1 MKRLLLF
8 AAVLT
13 LWGNLSVCY
22 ADNPEEEIPV
32 PTVKVLK
39 QTEKAH
45 DGKPDSTYAK
55 VSLLN
60 THEGYCYY
68 CPSENTWHIYTC
80 GDKVVYQGGEIKDK
94 KAVNWCRIRQDKPN
108 SVFKSASTSTD
119 DDCVKSRSGEPYDEV
134 DRILTVSD
142 SPKLSLLD
150 DKKQPF
156 SAMQFHCKA
165 YKKDFLQALNV
176 TVSYKDSEG
185 KDKKTTVESDT
196 TLAAGS
202 EIVSVTVSKNRKD
215 ALAIRSIR
223 CGASPEYDIQ
233 NDFLHIE
240 DFSKIISAKEI
251 GVSQGAAVQL
261 KITYDALDADCQ
273 SVSHNLEY
281 KIAIDNHSD
290 IKEMLTSSWIKGI
303 AGVIV
308 LLLAFFCVRFYKKN
322 RNGNKREA
330 APMQAPDTKSTI
342 EKPRKEIKHLL
353 GEKQECEKEIENLN
367 GQLQSVQANLN
378 GAKNRIA
385 NLQRDITAKDGEL
398 EKYKER
404 LSKVQGDCELLKKDK
419 EKLKAALQNIDAK
432 YKRQETELTESYS
445 RQIEDLSKA
454 VDSQRDKFTKELT
467 EKDTVHERQVE
478 QMCDRHQKEIDSIR
492 QENRHEVET
501 LTADFNAKDKIYAD
515 DFQRRMEGGKKLLE
529 DIYDDVNRLSSSAL
543 STSAYGRWIEQML
556 DGESPDSLPLFYETF
571 SANEPP
577 FEAYRHIRSLIES
590 SVSDVNSWINT
601 LARLASYVSLEA
613 IASDM
618 RKDGA
623 DIPLLT
629 RAFELMMIFM
639 ALYGYQCIVPKLFTG
654 TVGECSDEFVRD
666 NTDLFINKI
675 SGAVFREVKSGVV
688 CDFSSVACVRLVDS
702 SDGNRLIKGKV
713 NSL

>member
-22 ADNPEEEIPV
+22 ADNPEEEIPDQ
-32 PTVKVLK
+32 TVKVLK
-39 QTEKAH
+39 PTEKAH
-45 DGKPDSTYAK
+45 DGMPDSTYAE

-80 GDKVVYQGGEIKDK
+80 GDKVVYQGGEM
-94 KAVNWCRIRQDKPN
+94 DKP
-108 SVFKSASTSTD
+108 SDWYWLKQSSTGRYFKGGPE
-119 DDCVKSRSGEPYDEV
+119 RNF
-134 DRILTVSD
+134 VSD
-142 SPKLSLLD
+142 SGGAIYGEIERTVNVSESPRFSLLP
-150 DKKQPF
+150 KKNAPVA
-156 SAMQFHCKA
+156 SNIQFHHGV
-165 YKKDFLQALNV
+165 YKKEDAVLVLNV

-185 KDKKTTVESDT
+185 KNRKITVESDT

-202 EIVSVTVSKNRKD
+202 NIDSVTVSKNGED
-215 ALAIRSIR
+215 ALAVRSIR
-223 CGASPEYDIQ
+223 CGTSPKYDIQ
-233 NDFLHIE
+233 DDFLHNK
-240 DFSKIISAKEI
+240 DFSKTIYAKEI

-261 KITYDALDADCQ
+261 KITYDALDDNCRA
-273 SVSHNLEY
+273 VSQNLEY
-281 KIAIDNHSD
+281 KIAIDNRSD
-290 IKEMLTSSWIKGI
+290 IKKMLTSPWAKGI
-303 AGVIV
+303 AIGIV
-308 LLLAFFCVRFYKKN
+308 LLLAVFGFRFYKKT
-322 RNGNKREA
+322 RKGNKREA
-330 APMQAPDTKSTI
+330 APMQAPDAKSTI
-342 EKPRKEIKHLL
+342 EKQRKEIKHLP

-367 GQLQSVQANLN
+367 GQLQSAQANLN

-385 NLQRDITAKDGEL
+385 NLQREITAKDEEL
-398 EKYKER
+398 ERNKGR
-404 LSKVQGDCELLKKDK
+404 LAKVQGDCELLRKDK
-419 EKLKAALQNIDAK
+419 EKLKADLQNIDSE
-432 YKRQETELTESYS
+432 YRKRAEELSASYERRIDELTTTN
-445 RQIEDLSKA
+445 D
-454 VDSQRDKFTKELT
+454 VQRNEYEKELT
-467 EKDTVHERQVE
+467 DKDAAHEKEVKFIRDS
-478 QMCDRHQKEIDSIR
+478 HQS
-492 QENRHEVET
+492 EVET
-501 LTADFNAKDKIYAD
+501 LTADFNTKNRIYAD

-529 DIYDDVNRLSSSAL
+529 EIFDDVNRLSSSAL
-543 STSAYGRWIEQML
+543 STSAYGRWIEQMI

-577 FEAYRHIRSLIES
+577 FEAYGHIRSLIES

-601 LARLASYVSLEA
+601 LARLASYVSSEA

-629 RAFELMMIFM
+629 RTFERMKIFM

>member
-1 MKRLLLF
+1 MKKLLLF

-13 LWGNLSVCY
+13 LCGNWSVCY
-22 ADNPEEEIPV
+22 ADTQEEEILD
-32 PTVKVLK
+32 TVKVFK
-39 QTEKAH
+39 QNMQTA
-45 DGKPDSTYAK
+45 DDIPVK
-55 VSLLN
+55 VSLTN
-60 THEGYCYY
+60 MEKDYCYY

-80 GDKVVYQGGEIKDK
+80 GDKVVYQGGEIDSSG
-94 KAVNWCRIRQDKPN
+94 KAVNWCRIRQDKLN
-108 SVFKSASTSTD
+108 SVFVSQQLD
-119 DDCVKSRSGEPYDEV
+119 DDFVKGTNGKPYD
-134 DRILTVSD
+134 DRTLTVSA

-150 DKKQPF
+150 DRKQPF

-185 KDKKTTVESDT
+185 KNKKITVESDT

-202 EIVSVTVSKNRKD
+202 EIDSVTVSKNRKD

-240 DFSKIISAKEI
+240 DFSKTISAKEI

-273 SVSHNLEY
+273 SGSHNLEY

-290 IKEMLTSSWIKGI
+290 IKEMLTSLWIEGI

-342 EKPRKEIKHLL
+342 EKQRKEIKHLL

-367 GQLQSVQANLN
+367 GQLQSAQANLN
-378 GAKNRIA
+378 GTKNRIA
-385 NLQRDITAKDGEL
+385 NLQREITAKDEEL
-398 EKYKER
+398 ERNKGR
-404 LSKVQGDCELLKKDK
+404 LAKVQGDCELLRKDK
-419 EKLKAALQNIDAK
+419 EKLKADLQNIDSE
-432 YKRQETELTESYS
+432 YRKRAEALSASYERRIDELTTTN
-445 RQIEDLSKA
+445 D
-454 VDSQRDKFTKELT
+454 VQRNEYEKELKDKDAAH
-467 EKDTVHERQVE
+467 EKEVKFIRDN
-478 QMCDRHQKEIDSIR
+478 HQSEI
-492 QENRHEVET
+492 ET
-501 LTADFNAKDKIYAD
+501 LTADFNAKNRIYAD
-515 DFQRRMEGGKKLLE
+515 DFQRRMEGGKKLLKE
-529 DIYDDVNRLSSSAL
+529 IFDDVNRLSSSAL
-543 STSAYGRWIEQML
+543 STSAYGRWIEQMI

-577 FEAYRHIRSLIES
+577 FEAYGHIRSLIES

-601 LARLASYVSLEA
+601 LARLASYVSSEA

-629 RAFELMMIFM
+629 RAFELMKIFM
-639 ALYGYQCIVPKLFTG
+639 ALYGYQCIAPKLFTG
-654 TVGECSDEFVRD
+654 TVEECSDEFVRD

>member
-39 QTEKAH
+39 PTEKAH
-45 DGKPDSTYAK
+45 DGKPGSTYAE

-80 GDKVVYQGGEIKDK
+80 GDKVVYQGGEM
-94 KAVNWCRIRQDKPN
+94 DKP
-108 SVFKSASTSTD
+108 SDWYWLKQSSTGRYFKGGPE
-119 DDCVKSRSGEPYDEV
+119 RNF
-134 DRILTVSD
+134 VSD
-142 SPKLSLLD
+142 SGGAIYGEIERTVNVSESPRFSLLP
-150 DKKQPF
+150 KKNAPVA
-156 SAMQFHCKA
+156 SNIQFHHGV
-165 YKKDFLQALNV
+165 YKKEDAVLVLNV

-185 KDKKTTVESDT
+185 KNRKITVECDT

-202 EIVSVTVSKNRKD
+202 EIESVTVSKNGED
-215 ALAIRSIR
+215 ALAVRSIR
-223 CGASPEYDIQ
+223 CGTSPKYDIQ
-233 NDFLHIE
+233 DDFLHNK
-240 DFSKIISAKEI
+240 DFSKTIYAKEI

-273 SVSHNLEY
+273 SGSHNLEY

-330 APMQAPDTKSTI
+330 APMQAPDTKLTI
-342 EKPRKEIKHLL
+342 EKQRKEIKHLL

-419 EKLKAALQNIDAK
+419 EKLKAALQNIDAE
-432 YKRQETELTESYS
+432 YKRHETELTESYS